1 MASKDSASVSEVFL
15 LTLIVVTWIMGVVLA
30 KGFWS
35 TFSAIF
41 IPPWAWYLL
50 AEKLMSLGG
59 LI

>member
-1 MASKDSASVSEVFL
+1 MKDNDSTNAGEVFL
-15 LTLIVVTWIMGVVLA
+15 LVLIVVTWIMGVVLA

-50 AEKLMSLGG
+50 VEKLMSLGG